1 MALRARKLDARISPV
16 VKERQDVYMRD
27 SDWPGT
33 LEGVPVQPAIIGVER
48 RGILDI
54 SSCTAGERAKFYSF
68 KRTPLAYVHF
78 SCAFG

>member
-1 MALRARKLDARISPV
+1 
-16 VKERQDVYMRD
+16 MRD

-54 SSCTAGERAKFYSF
+54 SSYTTGERAKFYSF
-68 KRTPLAYVHF
+68 KRAPRACVRFFL
-78 SCAFG
+78 CFGSFVKKIYLVEVRANPAVKN